1 MKKIFPLETGY
12 RTTIASVM
20 WKTHNGKILWAVG
33 GPIFPRQGLFHLYR
47 AEIRESADNG
57 ANWSDPRTLL
67 QSTHEYA
74 CIPSA
79 GITLASGRLL
89 LLSGRFGGYVD
100 HDPDKSRMEGYSQY
114 SDDHGRT
121 WTEAQKLPTGQ
132 RYLAPPLSMTQI
144 SSGRVIY
151 PYGYLT
157 HEDGRSLVT
166 VVFSDDEARTWRRSS
181 SVLGVGGKGME
192 SGALEPSVIEL
203 PDGRIWM
210 LLRAQTGFQWESFSN
225 DKGET
230 WTTPQPSRIPSSNS
244 PAVLTK
250 LAGGTILLTW
260 NNCVTGVYARPSL
273 MMAATHDGKTFYGFR
288 EIAHTGYPMVSTANQ
303 WGAMYPFLTEAPDGK
318 ILVAF
323 NYGDWTY
330 LQAKL
335 ARIDPAWLE
344 EKNVNYNFAQNGLG
358 DWCTIGLADP
368 AASLALVPD
377 ENEFGAA
384 LQITQKEGPAGAVH
398 DFPLLTE
405 GYVHLSLTVIQP
417 EAVIL
422 WHNTFP
428 YPGKTEDACLRIR
441 FAANGAILLGA
452 GDPRTKEERQSN
464 LDQNPIYSYLAY
476 PIEKEIPY
484 PPKFTAGKSVDI
496 SLQCNLAQR
505 RATVSINNGPEVIL
519 PLPDILGLC
528 YFALAA
534 NNGGSI
540 KISRI
545 IWDTQPP

>member
-1 MKKIFPLETGY
+1 MKKIYPLETGY
-12 RTTIASVM
+12 RTTIGGVL
-20 WKTHNGKILWAVG
+20 WTTDDNRILWATG
-33 GPIFPRQGLFHLYR
+33 GPIFPQIGLFHLYR
-47 AEIRESADNG
+47 AELRESADNG
-57 ANWSDPRTLL
+57 ITWSEPRTLFR
-67 QSTHEYA
+67 STREYA
-74 CIPSA
+74 WIPNA
-79 GITLASGRLL
+79 GTKLASGRLIL
-89 LLSGRFGGYVD
+89 ISGQFGGYVD

-121 WTEAQKLPTGQ
+121 WSEAKKLPTGQ
-132 RYLAPPLSMTQI
+132 RYLAPPLSMTQM
-144 SSGRVIY
+144 SCGRVIF

-157 HEDGRSLVT
+157 KEHARSLVT
-166 VVFSDDEARTWRRSS
+166 VVFSDNEGQTWQRSVS
-181 SVLGVGGKGME
+181 ILGVGGKGME

-203 PDGRIWM
+203 PDGKLWM
-210 LLRAQTGFQWESFSN
+210 LIRAQTGFQWESFSC

-244 PAVLTK
+244 PAVVTK
-250 LAGGTILLTW
+250 LSNGTILLTW

-273 MMAATHDGKTFYGFR
+273 MMAATHDGKNFYGFR

-330 LQAKL
+330 LQAKV

-344 EKNVNYNFAQNGLG
+344 EKAVNYDFAKNGLG
-358 DWCTIGLADP
+358 DWCTIGVADP
-368 AASLALVPD
+368 AACLTPVPD
-377 ENEFGAA
+377 DNECGAA
-384 LQITQKEGPAGAVH
+384 IQITHKDGLAGAVH

-405 GYVHLSLTVIQP
+405 GQVRLSLTVNQP
-417 EAVIL
+417 QAVLL

-441 FAANGAILLGA
+441 FAEDGATLLGA
-452 GDPRTKEERQSN
+452 GTPQTKEERHSN

-484 PPKFTAGKSVDI
+484 PQKFTAGKPLEVT
-496 SLQCNLAQR
+496 LQCSLAQR
-505 RATVSINNGPEVIL
+505 RAAVSINKGPEVVL

-528 YFALAA
+528 YFALAGT
-534 NNGGSI
+534 NGGSI
-540 KISRI
+540 KLSKI
-545 IWDTQPP
+545 IWNSG